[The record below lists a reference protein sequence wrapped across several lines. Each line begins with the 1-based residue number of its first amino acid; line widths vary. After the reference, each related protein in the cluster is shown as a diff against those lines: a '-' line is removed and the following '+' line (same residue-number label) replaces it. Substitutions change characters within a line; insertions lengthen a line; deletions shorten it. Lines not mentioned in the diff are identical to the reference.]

1 MKCKEALTKFGS
13 DLEAAETW
21 LQEEAQKEG
30 WTKMAKLQERQ
41 AKQGH
46 IGLAVADNKAAM
58 VEVSEI

>member
-30 WTKMAKLQERQ
+30 WTKMAKLQGRQ

-46 IGLAVADNKAAM
+46 IGLSMDDNRAAM
-58 VEVSEI
+58 VEVSSN